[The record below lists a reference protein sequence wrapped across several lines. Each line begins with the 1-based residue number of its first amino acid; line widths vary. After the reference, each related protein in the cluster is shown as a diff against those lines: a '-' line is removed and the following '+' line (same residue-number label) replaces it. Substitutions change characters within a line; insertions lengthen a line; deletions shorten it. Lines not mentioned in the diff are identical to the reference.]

1 MCANNDDWTVR
12 RPCLDVDEP
21 LLDLVHALLAVRDLP
36 NDLFGEKKKNNE
48 YLNQVL
54 MLNLLINIYM

>member
-1 MCANNDDWTVR
+1 MCADNDDWTVW

-36 NDLFGEKKKNNE
+36 NNLFGEKVKKEKQNH
-48 YLNQVL
+48 VL
-54 MLNLLINIYM
+54 MLN

>member
-1 MCANNDDWTVR
+1 MCADNDDWTVR

-36 NDLFGEKKKNNE
+36 NDLFGEKEKHRK
-48 YLNQVL
+48 LKSGFDVRL
-54 MLNLLINIYM
+54 TDKH